1 MWKAYYQPAS
11 LEMALA
17 LVNEHRDEARVIAGG
32 TDLLVELRR
41 GLHGSPALVDVTRVP
56 GLDAIWCDGEGT
68 IHLGPTV
75 THNQVIASSLLRE
88 RAFPLVQACWQV
100 GTPALRNRA
109 TVAGNVV
116 TASPANDAIPALLAM
131 DARLT
136 LSSVHGERSLPLAE
150 FYRGVRQTVLQPG
163 EVVTDISFRS
173 LQGNER
179 GAFVKLGLRRTH
191 AIALAN
197 AAVVISMEGEHV
209 AGARIALGS
218 VAPTV
223 IRVRDAEDALV
234 GTTLGDRAIEEAAER
249 SAQRA
254 VPISDLRGSASYRKR
269 MVRVLVHRVL
279 LSIRDGS
286 MAQAIPIHA
295 PMLWGRTEGRYP
307 SLDRESPD
315 SPRDGDLPIA
325 CTVNGAPALVRGA
338 GHKTLLSMLREELG
352 LTGGKEGCGE
362 GECGACTVW
371 MDGIAV
377 LACLVPAPR
386 AHGTRIVTVEGLA
399 DGERLHPVQQA
410 FIDEGAVQCGY
421 CTPGFVMASA
431 NLLQE
436 IPHPTRDQIAAAISG
451 NLCRCTGYYKIVR
464 AVEQAASE
472 QAAPERSEWRTP

>member
-11 LEMALA
+11 LETALA
-17 LVNEHRDEARVIAGG
+17 LVDELGDEARAIAGG

-68 IHLGPTV
+68 IHLGPAV
-75 THNQVIASSLLRE
+75 THNQVVASSLLRE

-136 LSSVHGERSLPLAE
+136 LSSVQGERSLPLTE

-163 EVVTDISFRS
+163 EVVTDISFRP
-173 LQGNER
+173 LRENER

-197 AAVVISMEGEHV
+197 AAVVISMEDEHV
-209 AGARIALGS
+209 ASARIALGS

-223 IRVRDAEDALV
+223 VRAREAEGALV
-234 GTTLGDRAIEEAAER
+234 GTGLEDTAIEEAAER

-254 VPISDLRGSASYRKR
+254 VPISDLRGSAGYRQR

-279 LSIRDGS
+279 LSIREGAMVD
-286 MAQAIPIHA
+286 AIPLHV
-295 PMLWGRTEGRYP
+295 PMLWGRKGGHYP
-307 SLDRESPD
+307 SLDREIPG
-315 SPRDGDLPIA
+315 SPRDGDRPIA
-325 CTVNGAPALVRGA
+325 CTVNGAPVLVRGA
-338 GHKTLLSMLREELG
+338 GHKTLLSMLREDLG

-386 AHGTRIVTVEGLA
+386 AHGTQIVTVEGLV

-436 IPHPTRDQIAAAISG
+436 IPRPTCDQIAAAISG

-464 AVEQAASE
+464 AVERAASE
-472 QAAPERSEWRTP
+472 QAASERSEWRTL